1 MQTPSKVSSFVLAAA
16 AMASVIALS
25 GSPALA
31 RGAGGG
37 IGAGVGA
44 GAGMSTG
51 AGMHGNFGGDS
62 SSHISAQGMANT
74 NGPNASDRDTG
85 TARAQDRM
93 SASGL
98 KHSHAGANASG
109 DATTNAGTGSNAH

>member
-16 AMASVIALS
+16 VMASVIALS
-25 GSPALA
+25 GSPTFA
-31 RGAGGG
+31 RGAGG
-37 IGAGVGA
+37 GVGA

-51 AGMHGNFGGDS
+51 AGMHGNFGGNS

-74 NGPNASDRDTG
+74 NGPNAADRDTG
-85 TARAQDRM
+85 TARAEDRM

-98 KHSHAGANASG
+98 KHSHAGANASVG
-109 DATTNAGTGSNAH
+109 TTTNAGTGSNAH